1 MDSQN
6 KCSKDFD
13 LDEKE
18 ETSTFFQLENDL
30 ILMTIEFLNPEGAPA
45 PAGSYSNLAIIPPGK
60 TILVIVGQIG
70 NLIDGIMVDG
80 LEAQYEQTLKNIHAL
95 VTSQGGS
102 KHDIARITFFL
113 TEEPSDWSKIKDA
126 NEKYLNQLP
135 PAKTWIYVS
144 KLFKPEVKVEIEA
157 LAAVD

>member
-1 MDSQN
+1 MQ
-6 KCSKDFD
+6 DFD
-13 LDEKE
+13 FDEKE
-18 ETSTFFQLENDL
+18 ETSTFFPLENDL
-30 ILMTIEFLNPEGAPA
+30 IHMTIEFLNSEGAPA
-45 PAGSYSNLAIIPPGK
+45 PAGSYSNLAILPPGK
-60 TILVIVGQIG
+60 RILVIAGQIG
-70 NLIDGIMVDG
+70 NLIDGSMVDG

-95 VTSQGGS
+95 VISQGGS
-102 KHDIARITFFL
+102 KHDIARITVFL

-126 NEKYLNQLP
+126 NEKYLNQPP

>member
-1 MDSQN
+1 
-6 KCSKDFD
+6 
-13 LDEKE
+13 
-18 ETSTFFQLENDL
+18 
-30 ILMTIEFLNPEGAPA
+30 MTIEFLNPEEAPA
-45 PAGSYSNLAIIPPGK
+45 PAASYSNLAILPPGK
-60 TILVIVGQIG
+60 RILVIAGQIG
-70 NLIDGIMVDG
+70 NLIDGSMVEG

-95 VTSQGGS
+95 VTSQGCS
-102 KHDIARITFFL
+102 KHDIARITVFL

-126 NEKYLNQLP
+126 NEKYLNQPP

>member
-1 MDSQN
+1 MNTDDN
-6 KCSKDFD
+6 RIF
-13 LDEKE
+13 
-18 ETSTFFQLENDL
+18 
-30 ILMTIEFLNPEGAPA
+30 NPEEAPA
-45 PAGSYSNLAIIPPGK
+45 PAASYSNLAILPPGK
-60 TILVIVGQIG
+60 RILVIAGQIG
-70 NLIDGIMVDG
+70 NLIDGSMVEG

-102 KHDIARITFFL
+102 KQDIARITVFL

-126 NEKYLNQLP
+126 NEKYLNQPP

>member
-1 MDSQN
+1 
-6 KCSKDFD
+6 
-13 LDEKE
+13 
-18 ETSTFFQLENDL
+18 
-30 ILMTIEFLNPEGAPA
+30 MTIEFLNPEEAPA
-45 PAGSYSNLAIIPPGK
+45 PAASYSNLAILPPGK
-60 TILVIVGQIG
+60 RILVIAGQIG
-70 NLIDGIMVDG
+70 NLIDGSMVEG
-80 LEAQYEQTLKNIHAL
+80 LEAQYEQTLKNILAL

-102 KHDIARITFFL
+102 RHDIARITVFL

-126 NEKYLNQLP
+126 NEKYLNQPP

>member
-1 MDSQN
+1 
-6 KCSKDFD
+6 
-13 LDEKE
+13 
-18 ETSTFFQLENDL
+18 
-30 ILMTIEFLNPEGAPA
+30 MTIEFLNPEEAPT
-45 PAGSYSNLAIIPPGK
+45 PAGFYSNLAILPPGK
-60 TILVIVGQIG
+60 RILVIAGQIG
-70 NLIDGIMVDG
+70 NLIDGSMVDG

-102 KHDIARITFFL
+102 KHDIARITVFL

-126 NEKYLNQLP
+126 NEKYLNQPP

-157 LAAVD
+157 IAAVD

>member
-18 ETSTFFQLENDL
+18 ETSTFFPLKNDL
-30 ILMTIEFLNPEGAPA
+30 ILMKIEFLNPEEAPA
-45 PAGSYSNLAIIPPGK
+45 PAGSYSNLAILAPGK
-60 TILVIVGQIG
+60 RILVIAGQIG
-70 NLIDGIMVDG
+70 NLIDGSMVEG

-102 KHDIARITFFL
+102 KHDIARITVFL

-126 NEKYLNQLP
+126 NEKYLNQPP
-135 PAKTWIYVS
+135 PAKTWI
-144 KLFKPEVKVEIEA
+144 
-157 LAAVD
+157 